1 MPRHPLQGLAWWYTF
16 SMQAYAIRSADFLL
30 DQPPVRGRTYILKLR
45 DLPPDQKPREK
56 LLALGASA
64 LSVSELIAIV
74 IGTGTKKE
82 DVRSMSERILREY
95 GERSLVGNV
104 NPETLSRDLDIP
116 LGKALQIAAC
126 AELGKRFF
134 SKNERGIA
142 TVRAPRDV
150 FEYLKDM
157 RDLSKEHLRGLYL
170 NNQHKIIHD
179 EVISIGT
186 IDTNIVHPREV
197 FKPALEYSAVAVILA
212 HNHPSGSLEP
222 SDQDLEVTKQLVQS
236 GKIMGIQLLDHVIV
250 TKDDFASI
258 PISYE

>member
-1 MPRHPLQGLAWWYTF
+1 MQG
-16 SMQAYAIRSADFLL
+16 YAIRSADFFL
-30 DQPPVRGRTYILKLR
+30 DSSTRGRTYILKLR
-45 DLPPDQKPREK
+45 DLPPEEKPREK
-56 LLALGASA
+56 LLALGAPA
-64 LSVSELIAIV
+64 LSVAELIEV
-74 IGTGTKKE
+74 VLGTGTRKE
-82 DVRSMSERILREY
+82 DVRAMAERILREY

-104 NPETLSRDLDIP
+104 NPKTLSDDLQIP
-116 LGKALQIAAC
+116 IGKALQIAAC
-126 AELGKRFF
+126 AELGRRFF
-134 SKNERGIA
+134 QKNERGIA
-142 TVRAPRDV
+142 TIRTPDDV

-222 SDQDLEVTKQLVQS
+222 SDADVEITKQLVES

-250 TKDDFASI
+250 TKDAFASI

>member
-1 MPRHPLQGLAWWYTF
+1 
-16 SMQAYAIRSADFLL
+16 MQTYSIRSSDLLL
-30 DQPPVRGRTYILKLR
+30 DLPEMRGRSYILKLR
-45 DLPPDQKPREK
+45 DLPPEEKPREK

-74 IGTGTKKE
+74 IGTGTRKE

-104 NPETLSRDLDIP
+104 NPQTLSKDLDIP

-134 SKNERGIA
+134 EKNERGIA
-142 TVRAPRDV
+142 TVRTPQDV

-170 NNQHKIIHD
+170 NN
-179 EVISIGT
+179 
-186 IDTNIVHPREV
+186 
-197 FKPALEYSAVAVILA
+197 
-212 HNHPSGSLEP
+212 
-222 SDQDLEVTKQLVQS
+222 
-236 GKIMGIQLLDHVIV
+236 
-250 TKDDFASI
+250 
-258 PISYE
+258 

>member
-1 MPRHPLQGLAWWYTF
+1 
-16 SMQAYAIRSADFLL
+16 MQTYSIKSSDLLL
-30 DQPPVRGRTYILKLR
+30 DLPEIRGRAYVLKLR
-45 DLPPDQKPREK
+45 DLPPDEKPREK
-56 LLALGASA
+56 LLALGPSA
-64 LSVSELIAIV
+64 LSVSELIAVV
-74 IGTGTKKE
+74 IGTGTKRE
-82 DVRSMSERILREY
+82 DVRSMSQRILREY

-104 NPETLSRDLDIP
+104 NPQTLSKDLDIP

-126 AELGKRFF
+126 AELGRRFF
-134 SKNERGIA
+134 QNNERGLA
-142 TVRAPRDV
+142 TVRTSQDV

-170 NNQHKIIHD
+170 NNQHKVIHD

-222 SDQDLEVTKQLVQS
+222 SGADIEITKQLVQS
-236 GKIMGIQLLDHVIV
+236 GKIMGIQLLDHLIV
-250 TKDDFASI
+250 TKDAFISV
-258 PISYE
+258 PVSYE

>member
-1 MPRHPLQGLAWWYTF
+1 
-16 SMQAYAIRSADFLL
+16 MQLYAIKSPDFLL
-30 DQPPVRGRTYILKLR
+30 DLPDARGRTYILKLR
-45 DLPPDQKPREK
+45 DLPPREKPREK
-56 LLALGASA
+56 LLELGASA
-64 LSVSELIAIV
+64 LSVSELIAVI
-74 IGTGTKKE
+74 IGTGTTKE
-82 DVRSMSERILREY
+82 DVRAMSERIVREY
-95 GERSLVGNV
+95 GERSLTGRIDAKA
-104 NPETLSRDLDIP
+104 LSKDFDIP

-126 AELGKRFF
+126 AELGRRFF
-134 SKNERGIA
+134 ETNERGIA
-142 TVRAPRDV
+142 TVRTPRDV
-150 FEYLKDM
+150 FDYFKDM

-170 NNQHKIIHD
+170 NNRHKVIHD

-222 SDQDLEVTKQLVQS
+222 SDADVEITKQLVQS

-258 PISYE
+258 PVSYE